1 MTFMADSLFYLFAAL
16 TLVPALALVFMRGTV
31 NAAMCMIVSFVGA
44 AGLFGLLGA
53 WFLAI
58 LQILVYAGAVVVL
71 FLFIIMLLE
80 VEKDGVKFKLVTTLA
95 SSVGLLALAFG
106 VVQLFGGASALPEP
120 ASLPAEASGAL
131 VRNYGEL
138 MFTKYLL
145 PFQVAGILMLVAVL
159 GVIVLSKKTPQ
170 E

>member
-1 MTFMADSLFYLFAAL
+1 MADFLFYLFAAL
-16 TLVPALALVFMRGTV
+16 TLVPALCLVFMRDTV

-80 VEKDGVKFKLVTTLA
+80 VEKERVKFKLATTLA
-95 SSVGLLALAFG
+95 ASVGFLAVAFG
-106 VVQLFGGASALPEP
+106 VVQLFGGPSALPEP
-120 ASLPAEASGAL
+120 SSLPPEAPGGL

>member
-1 MTFMADSLFYLFAAL
+1 MADSLFYLFAAL
-16 TLVPALALVFMRGTV
+16 TLVPALALVFLRGTV

-58 LQILVYAGAVVVL
+58 LQILVYAGAVIVL

-80 VEKDGVKFKLVTTLA
+80 VEHDKVKFKLVTTLA
-95 SSVGLLALAFG
+95 SSVGLVLLSFG
-106 VVQLFGGASALPEP
+106 VVQLFSHGHLPEP
-120 ASLPAEASGAL
+120 APLPTESPAG
-131 VRNYGEL
+131 VIRNYGEL

-159 GVIVLSKKTPQ
+159 GVIVLSKKSPQ

>member
-1 MTFMADSLFYLFAAL
+1 MTFMADFLFYLFAAL

-58 LQILVYAGAVVVL
+58 LQILVYAGAIIVL

-80 VEKDGVKFKLVTTLA
+80 VEKDSVKFKFVTTFA
-95 SSVGLLALAFG
+95 SSVALVALAFG
-106 VVQLFGGASALPEP
+106 VVQLFGGENLQENPVLLEKAP
-120 ASLPAEASGAL
+120 GAL

-145 PFQVAGILMLVAVL
+145 PFQVAGVLMLVAVL